1 MIVEWA
7 KTSDFSEARRP
18 ISDYFDR
25 MYFSYKLKC
34 MKPHP
39 EIFRKMIADSNII
52 PSNSLYIDD
61 NIQHL
66 ETARSLGFVTLL
78 AENGKDWRADVD
90 RCLKPSGQR
99 HQDETTQE
107 RPQTVRGVRL
117 LRSHVLQPHSQQIGR
132 AHV

>member
-25 MYFSYKLKC
+25 MYFSYELKC

-39 EIFRKMIADSNII
+39 EIFRKMIADSGII
-52 PSNSLYIDD
+52 PSESLYIDD
-61 NIQHL
+61 GIQHL

-90 RCLKPSGQR
+90 RCLKQ
-99 HQDETTQE
+99 
-107 RPQTVRGVRL
+107 L
-117 LRSHVLQPHSQQIGR
+117 
-132 AHV
+132 